1 MLEYFASE
9 AQTPEIK
16 FLDSRTKKFFFL
28 RPNLLGPNISAILR
42 KKSKNATNSGLR
54 VGCFNCTISSSKNE
68 VLFVHLPIRKGV
80 FSQLRKFQF

>member
-28 RPNLLGPNISAILR
+28 AAKSLGPEYFS
-42 KKSKNATNSGLR
+42 NSEEK
-54 VGCFNCTISSSKNE
+54 I
-68 VLFVHLPIRKGV
+68 
-80 FSQLRKFQF
+80 